1 MKVAT
6 FDAKN
11 RLSALLDEVAR
22 GTEITITRRGVPVA
36 KLVPVEPGF
45 DRTKARETAAG
56 LIAASRGLSLGGLSP
71 RDMVNE
77 GRR

>member
-1 MKVAT
+1 MEVAT

-36 KLVPVEPGF
+36 KLVPIGPGF
-45 DRTKARETAAG
+45 DRAAARAAADG
-56 LIAASRGLSLGGLSP
+56 LRATSRGARLDGLSLKALI
-71 RDMVNE
+71 DE
-77 GRR
+77 GRS